1 MFHSLIYLKKKS
13 NFFFYIVSA
22 INPNPIQEV
31 NMMYLSRE
39 ATNKDQS
46 LKMQMLLSLDKDDS
60 NNTENKLEKE
70 WFFWRPINK
79 ATFPESTLV
88 YCNQGKISTLKAGD
102 YAIYIDYVVLGQVIL
117 GKNCPDLDNYTLKE
131 NKVILYMPLY
141 NTENGFFRGVKKW
154 LAYIMVRGDSDESFF
169 S

>member
-70 WFFWRPINK
+70 WFFWRPK
-79 ATFPESTLV
+79 RGF
-88 YCNQGKISTLKAGD
+88 
-102 YAIYIDYVVLGQVIL
+102 
-117 GKNCPDLDNYTLKE
+117 
-131 NKVILYMPLY
+131 Y
-141 NTENGFFRGVKKW
+141 N
-154 LAYIMVRGDSDESFF
+154 
-169 S
+169 

>member
-60 NNTENKLEKE
+60 NNTENKLERE
-70 WFFWRPINK
+70 WFFWRPK
-79 ATFPESTLV
+79 RGF
-88 YCNQGKISTLKAGD
+88 
-102 YAIYIDYVVLGQVIL
+102 
-117 GKNCPDLDNYTLKE
+117 
-131 NKVILYMPLY
+131 Y
-141 NTENGFFRGVKKW
+141 N
-154 LAYIMVRGDSDESFF
+154 
-169 S
+169 